1 MAPHRGVEPRPKGL
15 EDLST
20 VRYANGALND
30 SPSGIRPYRLLSVL
44 GFYGHCALYPLLTR
58 SSIVRL
64 FPVDFPRGNL
74 VWRKHKDSNL
84 GTLSGACLAGMCIK
98 PLCHA
103 SVKSLGGTVLARLL
117 SHRVYTHTQNGG
129 RCRIRTHGRFHDH

>member
-30 SPSGIRPYRLLSVL
+30 SPSGIRPYRLRSVL
-44 GFYGHCALYPLLTR
+44 GFYGRCALYPLLTLG
-58 SSIVRL
+58 SIVRL

-74 VWRKHKDSNL
+74 
-84 GTLSGACLAGMCIK
+84 
-98 PLCHA
+98 
-103 SVKSLGGTVLARLL
+103 
-117 SHRVYTHTQNGG
+117 NGG
-129 RCRIRTHGRFHDH
+129 STRIRTLVPFRVHA